1 MRVFNYLALALSTFF
16 FAGYL
21 PFPGTSA
28 SLAGILLFFL
38 VKDNILLYL
47 LLTLIFILLGLS
59 ITGRS
64 ERILGRKDPPCV
76 VIDEVVGMF
85 ISLIFLP
92 YNLRLVILAFILF
105 RILDIFKPYPISK
118 LQKVA
123 GGAGIM
129 GDDIIAGLYTNIIL
143 QLVLRFSSFKAS

>member
-1 MRVFNYLALALSTFF
+1 M
-16 FAGYL
+16 
-21 PFPGTSA
+21 
-28 SLAGILLFFL
+28 
-38 VKDNILLYL
+38 LYL

-76 VIDEVVGMF
+76 VIDEVAGMF